1 MGTVVFFVRCLI
13 LMLWNNNDGNSK
25 LKTILVVDDDKMILR
40 LATEALRD
48 YAEGFRVVTA
58 QNGKQALQILKTSK
72 TDLVI
77 TDLKMPVM
85 DGYELLS
92 HMSKYYRNIPVI
104 VMTGFGSPEIAKQ
117 LRQKGVLHYVEKP
130 FEISVLREK
139 ISDVLAVGSKGYIH
153 GFTLA
158 NFLQA
163 VEVEQKTITLR
174 IRSKNRV
181 GYLHLE
187 DGELIDA
194 ETEEL
199 RSVEAAIEILCW
211 DDAEI
216 EIQGIQKRK
225 KNIDNSLMQ
234 VLLEASRRKDEKSE
248 SSMPHDDM
256 LDEAVRMAEGY
267 HFREA
272 QRIIAV
278 FLKKEPRSA
287 RGWMWC
293 SRIVVSLRSI
303 EAFLSNAAR
312 LEPENPDIAEDF
324 GKLRLAK
331 DVIESDQV
339 RHCPFCWSP
348 VEVKGVQ
355 CQYCKSHLFIHSQFF
370 TSPRNPNHEILEKAI
385 ERYTRVIGREKEK
398 NINAHYYLSI
408 AHLNLEHWEET
419 LILFHKTV
427 KLAPEKKI
435 FSDQL
440 RRLLNYMALESST
453 DSFQKDATHQKKPV
467 TAENEFGTEAARKK
481 ILVVED
487 SPTTRKVISI
497 TLGQKGYDIIEA
509 RDGLEALGRLNEER
523 PDLILLDIIL
533 PKMDGYKILSIIKD
547 NDLFK
552 DIPVIMLTSK
562 DGMIN
567 KWKGRRAG
575 AAAYLTKP
583 FKPEKLVESIEKYL

>member
-1 MGTVVFFVRCLI
+1 M
-13 LMLWNNNDGNSK
+13 
-25 LKTILVVDDDKMILR
+25 KTILVVDDDRMILR

-48 YAEGFRVVTA
+48 YAEGFNVITA
-58 QNGKQALQILKTSK
+58 QNGKQALQILNASK
-72 TDLVI
+72 VDLVI
-77 TDLKMPVM
+77 SDLKMPVM

-92 HMSKYYRNIPVI
+92 HMSKHYRNIPVI

-130 FEISVLREK
+130 FEINMLREK

-174 IRSKNRV
+174 ITSKGRV
-181 GYLHLE
+181 GYLHLDE
-187 DGELIDA
+187 GELIDA
-194 ETEEL
+194 EAEDHRGE
-199 RSVEAAIEILCW
+199 EAAIEILCW

-216 EIQGIQKRK
+216 EIQGIRK
-225 KNIDNSLMQ
+225 KKKTIDSSLMQ
-234 VLLEASRRKDEKSE
+234 ILLEASRRKDERSE
-248 SSMPHDDM
+248 SSLPHEDM
-256 LDEAVRMAEGY
+256 LEEGIRLADGH
-267 HFREA
+267 HFKEA
-272 QRIIAV
+272 QGVIAA

-287 RGWMWC
+287 RGWLWC
-293 SRIVVSLRSI
+293 SRIVVSVKSI
-303 EAFLSNAAR
+303 EAFLNNAAR
-312 LEPENPDIAEDF
+312 LSPDLPEIAEDVR
-324 GKLRLAK
+324 KLRLAK
-331 DVIESDQV
+331 KVITSDQV

-348 VEVKGVQ
+348 VEGKAVQ
-355 CQYCKSHLFIHSQFF
+355 CLFCKSHLFIHSQFF
-370 TSPRNPNHEILEKAI
+370 VSPRNPDREILRKAI
-385 ERYTRVIGREKEK
+385 ERYTRVIGREK

-408 AHLNLEHWEET
+408 AHLNLEHWEEA
-419 LILFHKTV
+419 LNLFHKTV

-440 RRLLNYMALESST
+440 RRLLNRMALESST
-453 DSFQKDATHQKKPV
+453 DSFRKDTPIPKKRAAP
-467 TAENEFGTEAARKK
+467 EDEFPQDTKK
-481 ILVVED
+481 KRILVVED

-547 NDLFK
+547 NDLFR

-567 KWKGRRAG
+567 KWKGKRAG
-575 AAAYLTKP
+575 ASAYLTKP
-583 FKPEKLVESIEKYL
+583 FEPEKLVATVEKYL